1 MAELNTVARPYTKA
15 AFEYAVDKGNLDQW
29 SDMLTTATA
38 VAQHETMKLV
48 LGNPGLTS
56 EQKAEAMITVCE
68 EQMADPSTKNF
79 ISLLAENQRLALLP
93 EISAQFEQLKAN
105 QQHSV
110 EVSVTTAFDLGEQ
123 QQQKLTQALSSKL
136 GREVSLTTDVDKSII
151 GGVIV
156 RTDDM
161 VIDGSIRA
169 RLAKLAEAM
178 NS

>member
-15 AFEYAVDKGNLDQW
+15 AFEHAVDKGNLDQW
-29 SDMLTTATA
+29 SEMLVTAAA
-38 VAQHETMKLV
+38 VTQHETMTLV

-56 EQKAEAMITVCE
+56 EQKADAMISVCE
-68 EQMADPSTKNF
+68 EQMDDTAKNF
-79 ISLLAENQRLALLP
+79 MVLLAENQRLALLP
-93 EISAQFEQLKAN
+93 KISEQFDQLKAS

-110 EVSVTTAFDLGEQ
+110 EVNVTTAFDLGEQ

-136 GREVSLTTDVDKSII
+136 GREVSLTAEVDKSII

-156 RTDDM
+156 RTEDM

>member
-1 MAELNTVARPYTKA
+1 MAELNTVARPYSKA
-15 AFEYAVDKGNLDQW
+15 AFEHAVANGSLDQW
-29 SDMLTTATA
+29 SEVLTTAAA
-38 VAQHETMKLV
+38 VAQHETMQLV

-56 EQKAEAMITVCE
+56 EQKAEAMISVCD
-68 EQMADPSTKNF
+68 EQMEETSKNF
-79 ISLLAENQRLALLP
+79 IALLAENQRLALLP
-93 EISAQFEQLKAN
+93 EIAAQFEQLKAN

-136 GREVSLTTDVDKSII
+136 GREVSLTAEVDKSII

-156 RTDDM
+156 RTEDL
-161 VIDGSIRA
+161 VIDGSVRA

>member
-15 AFEYAVDKGNLDQW
+15 AFEHAVDKGNLDQW
-29 SDMLTTATA
+29 SEMLVTAAA
-38 VAQHETMKLV
+38 VTQHETMTQV
-48 LGNPGLTS
+48 LGTPGLTS
-56 EQKAEAMITVCE
+56 EQKAEAMINVCE
-68 EQMADPSTKNF
+68 EQMDDTAKNF
-79 ISLLAENQRLALLP
+79 MVLLAENQRLALLP
-93 EISAQFEQLKAN
+93 KISEQFDQLKAS
-105 QQHSV
+105 QQQSV
-110 EVSVTTAFDLGEQ
+110 EVNVTTAFDLGEQ

-156 RTDDM
+156 RTEDM

>member
-15 AFEYAVDKGNLDQW
+15 AFEHASETGSLDQW
-29 SDMLTTATA
+29 SAMLATA
-38 VAQHETMKLV
+38 SAVARHEIMIQV
-48 LGNPGLTS
+48 LGKPALTS
-56 EQKAEAMITVCE
+56 EQKAQALISVCD
-68 EQMADPSTKNF
+68 EQMDEGSKNF
-79 ISLLAENQRLALLP
+79 ISLLAENHRLALLP
-93 EISAQFEQLKAN
+93 KISAQFEQLKAN
-105 QQHSV
+105 QQKSV
-110 EVSVTTAFDLGEQ
+110 EVNVTTAFDLGEQ

-136 GREVSLTTDVDKSII
+136 GREVSLTAVVDKSII

>member
-15 AFEYAVDKGNLDQW
+15 AFELAADKGSFDQW
-29 SDMLTTATA
+29 SEMLATTSL
-38 VAQHETMKLV
+38 VAQDETMKLV

-68 EQMADPSTKNF
+68 EQMDQTTKNF

-110 EVSVTTAFDLGEQ
+110 DVSVTTAFDLGEQ

-136 GREVSLTTDVDKSII
+136 GREVSLTAEVDKSII
-151 GGVIV
+151 GGVII

>member
-15 AFEYAVDKGNLDQW
+15 AFEHAVAKGSLDQW
-29 SDMLTTATA
+29 SDMLATATA

-48 LGNPGLTS
+48 LDNPGFTR
-56 EQKAEAMITVCE
+56 EQKAEAMISVCE
-68 EQMADPSTKNF
+68 EQMDQSTKNF

-93 EISAQFEQLKAN
+93 EIAVQFEQLKAN
-105 QQHSV
+105 QQHTV
-110 EVSVTTAFDLGEQ
+110 EVNLTTAFDLGEQ

-136 GREVSLTTDVDKSII
+136 GREVSLTTVVDKSII

>member
-15 AFEYAVDKGNLDQW
+15 AFEHAVDKGNLDQW
-29 SDMLTTATA
+29 SEMLVTAAA
-38 VAQHETMKLV
+38 VTQHETMTQV

-56 EQKAEAMITVCE
+56 EQKAEAMINVCE
-68 EQMADPSTKNF
+68 EQMDDTAKNF
-79 ISLLAENQRLALLP
+79 MVLLAENQRLALLP
-93 EISAQFEQLKAN
+93 KISEQFDQLKAS
-105 QQHSV
+105 QQQSV
-110 EVSVTTAFDLGEQ
+110 EVNVTTAFDLGEQ

-156 RTDDM
+156 RTEDM

>member
-15 AFEYAVDKGNLDQW
+15 AFEHAVAKGSLDQW
-29 SDMLTTATA
+29 SEMLATATA
-38 VAQHETMKLV
+38 VAKHETMKLV
-48 LGNPGLTS
+48 LDNPSFTR
-56 EQKAEAMITVCE
+56 EQKAEAMISVCE
-68 EQMADPSTKNF
+68 EQMDQSTKNF
-79 ISLLAENQRLALLP
+79 IHLLAENQRLALLP
-93 EISAQFEQLKAN
+93 EISEQFEQLKAN

-110 EVSVTTAFDLGEQ
+110 EVNLTTAFDLGEQ

-136 GREVSLTTDVDKSII
+136 GREVSLTTEVDKSII